1 MMELVFATNNRHKL
15 HEVRELAGSDIHI
28 LSLGDIGCFDDIPE
42 DADTLEGN
50 ASIKSR
56 YIFNIYGRDCFAD
69 DTGLEVEAL
78 GGLPGVKSAR
88 YAGEDCI
95 AENNIRKLLG
105 ELQGI
110 SNRRARFR
118 TVISLI
124 TGGREILFE
133 GTVYGVIL
141 DSPRGKDGFGYDP
154 VFLPDGYTVSFA
166 EMSLDLKNGISHR
179 GMAFRKLIGHLLHS
193 GPLQ

>member
-69 DTGLEVEAL
+69 DTGSL
-78 GGLPGVKSAR
+78 
-88 YAGEDCI
+88 
-95 AENNIRKLLG
+95 
-105 ELQGI
+105 
-110 SNRRARFR
+110 RARASIR
-118 TVISLI
+118 PIDCSNVI
-124 TGGREILFE
+124 
-133 GTVYGVIL
+133 
-141 DSPRGKDGFGYDP
+141 DSF
-154 VFLPDGYTVSFA
+154 
-166 EMSLDLKNGISHR
+166 I
-179 GMAFRKLIGHLLHS
+179 
-193 GPLQ
+193 